1 MATQEQSTRARQP
14 SKAHGSGAPRN
25 ETYKH
30 LEDPTRLS
38 GLTLGQWAA
47 LFGSAGVAIVFGLY
61 LSPLPPGV
69 TIGLSIF
76 VAGLPL
82 ALSYAVSGFDMAIS
96 QTIAAVYRWARDAKH
111 YLPGAEQ
118 PAVRYVVLRTPDDER
133 PVPRSVDEIAA
144 ARRQVQGAREL

>member
-1 MATQEQSTRARQP
+1 MAAQEQSTRARQP

-47 LFGSAGVAIVFGLY
+47 LFASAVTAIVFGLY

-96 QTIAAVYRWARDAKH
+96 QTIAAPYRWARDAKH
-111 YLPGAEQ
+111 YLPGAEPP
-118 PAVRYVVLRTPDDER
+118 PAGYVVLRTPDDER
-133 PVPRSVDEIAA
+133 HVPRSPEEIAA
-144 ARRQVQGAREL
+144 SRRQLQGAWDL

>member
-1 MATQEQSTRARQP
+1 MRAHREAVV
-14 SKAHGSGAPRN
+14 SVSAERSSGVARN

-47 LFGSAGVAIVFGLY
+47 LFGSAVVAIVFGLY

-96 QTIAAVYRWARDAKH
+96 QTIAAVYRWARGAKH
-111 YLPGAEQ
+111 YLPGGGE
-118 PAVRYVVLRTPDDER
+118 PPSGYVVARTPDDQHQVARAPE
-133 PVPRSVDEIAA
+133 ELAA
-144 ARRQVQGAREL
+144 ARRELEGAWDL